1 MTTFCGSQGADLL
14 VLAEYAIIKFWSRK
28 LLAKYTAELPSVDD
42 LVVTCDDPGQ
52 HEVRGENR
60 TTLTSKPE
68 QSVIFHGTF
77 WGYEVGTKSVGSF
90 SI

>member
-1 MTTFCGSQGADLL
+1 MTFCGSQGADLL

-42 LVVTCDDPGQ
+42 LVVTCDDPEQ

-60 TTLTSKPE
+60 TKLMSKPE
-68 QSVIFHGTF
+68 QFFNGTLR
-77 WGYEVGTKSVGSF
+77 GYEVGTKNVRSF